1 MARLTARQKAQRLL
15 LLLQGLGNPEIMR
28 ALQPYGFDQATLD
41 EGWNLL
47 RQTSA
52 ARLDAASAAP
62 PTRAEVQRLDAWE
75 NRWFPI
81 AAAVL
86 EHHHPEVKDRVFHNL
101 RQTRRNQV
109 VLSVTTFLDRVD
121 RLARG
126 DGSAALATLARH
138 GLTRAVLDE
147 ARSLL
152 GHVMRP
158 PFPESADA
166 GADSEPV
173 AASAAGAMWSY
184 YRLWSAIARSAI
196 SDRRLLRQ
204 LGFLRPQHDGNAG
217 QDAGQDDGPDS
228 AGPNDETG
236 DAAA

>member
-15 LLLQGLGNPEIMR
+15 VFLQGLGNPEIMR

-41 EGWNLL
+41 QGWTLL

-52 ARLDAASAAP
+52 VRLGAASEAP
-62 PTRAEVQRLDAWE
+62 LTRAEVQRLDAWE
-75 NRWFPI
+75 NKWFPI

-86 EHHHPEVKDRVFHNL
+86 EHHHPDVKSQVFRNL

-109 VLSVTTFLDRVD
+109 VLSVATFLDRVD
-121 RLARG
+121 GLARG
-126 DGSAALATLARH
+126 GGNAVLATLARH
-138 GLTRAVLDE
+138 GLTGAVLDE

-152 GHVMRP
+152 GHVMQPSFQEP
-158 PFPESADA
+158 PDASAE
-166 GADSEPV
+166 GEPV
-173 AASAAGAMWSY
+173 AASACGAMWSY

-217 QDAGQDDGPDS
+217 EDAGPHDP
-228 AGPNDETG
+228 TG